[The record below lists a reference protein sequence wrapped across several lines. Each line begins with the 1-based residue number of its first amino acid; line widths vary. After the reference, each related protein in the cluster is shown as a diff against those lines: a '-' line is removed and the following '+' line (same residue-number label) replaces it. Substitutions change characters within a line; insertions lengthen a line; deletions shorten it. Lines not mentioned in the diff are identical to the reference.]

1 MLNNL
6 KFKKICREYDLFLKN
21 KNFFFE
27 KFCFSLLHIKS
38 STSRNSN
45 FNKKNIYRN
54 NIYRIISK
62 IFEVIFNFFSFGAKH
77 VINNNRKSNILIF
90 SSCINKENLKQVDFY
105 LGHIIKNLNNDFKI
119 TLVLRNLTFKSID
132 KNDFNKNVF
141 KDIDVFLIRP
151 KLNIFLELYFIY
163 LYLKSLIKSYL
174 FIKKKNNFLN
184 FFSLTSLLNF
194 CSNLRE
200 THQFKSV
207 LNLNNYK
214 IFLTTY
220 EGNAWERL
228 FFYQS
233 KKICPNIINI
243 GYHFNYHL
251 KHEHSIFRN
260 LNNNFDPDIIL
271 TSGEYSK
278 KKFFQKKFKCKN
290 IINIG
295 TNKYLKNKNLKH
307 SRSKKNILILPEG
320 YIYET
325 LLLYKFVSNFI
336 DQNKNFKFTLRLHPV
351 LKNSYKSLFYD
362 KRIKISSNSLLQDFK
377 INKFALYRGSSS
389 IISAVGNGIIPIYYS
404 FKNELSLDPFFG
416 LNKNIVYSND
426 FKKFNQILMSNNLN
440 KNQKKIKKFSRDY
453 YSDYNLYKKNLK
465 FLNKLI

>member
-1 MLNNL
+1 M
-6 KFKKICREYDLFLKN
+6 RE
-21 KNFFFE
+21 
-27 KFCFSLLHIKS
+27 
-38 STSRNSN
+38 
-45 FNKKNIYRN
+45 
-54 NIYRIISK
+54 
-62 IFEVIFNFFSFGAKH
+62 
-77 VINNNRKSNILIF
+77 
-90 SSCINKENLKQVDFY
+90 VDFY
-105 LGHIIKNLNNDFKI
+105 LGHIIKDLNNNFKI
-119 TLVLRNLTFKSID
+119 TLVLRNLTFKSIN

-174 FIKKKNNFLN
+174 FIKKKSNFLN
-184 FFSLTSLLNF
+184 FLSLNSLLNF

-207 LNLNNYK
+207 LNSNDYK

-233 KKICPNIINI
+233 KKICPKIINI

-295 TNKYLKNKNLKH
+295 TNKYLKNK
-307 SRSKKNILILPEG
+307 I
-320 YIYET
+320 
-325 LLLYKFVSNFI
+325 
-336 DQNKNFKFTLRLHPV
+336 
-351 LKNSYKSLFYD
+351 
-362 KRIKISSNSLLQDFK
+362 
-377 INKFALYRGSSS
+377 
-389 IISAVGNGIIPIYYS
+389 
-404 FKNELSLDPFFG
+404 
-416 LNKNIVYSND
+416 
-426 FKKFNQILMSNNLN
+426 
-440 KNQKKIKKFSRDY
+440 
-453 YSDYNLYKKNLK
+453 
-465 FLNKLI
+465 

>member
-1 MLNNL
+1 MSSNL

-27 KFCFSLLHIKS
+27 KFCFSFLHIKS
-38 STSRNSN
+38 SKSINTN
-45 FNKKNIYRN
+45 FNKIIIYRN
-54 NIYRIISK
+54 KIYRIIPT
-62 IFEVIFNFFSFGAKH
+62 IFDIIINFFSFSPRH
-77 VINNNRKSNILIF
+77 ILNNNRKSNILIF
-90 SSCINKENLKQVDFY
+90 SSCINKENLKEVDFY
-105 LGHIIKNLNNDFKI
+105 LGHIVKNLNNNFKI
-119 TLVLRNLTFKSID
+119 TLVLRNLTFKGIS
-132 KNDFNKNVF
+132 KNDFNKKIF
-141 KDIDVFLIRP
+141 KDIDVFLIRH
-151 KLNIFLELYFIY
+151 KLNIFLELYFVY
-163 LYLKSLIKSYL
+163 LYIKSLIKSNL
-174 FIKKKNNFLN
+174 FIKKNNFSN
-184 FFSLTSLLNF
+184 FFSLNSLLNF
-194 CSNLRE
+194 CCNLRE
-200 THQFKSV
+200 THQFKNV
-207 LNLNNYK
+207 LNSNDYK

-233 KKICPNIINI
+233 KKILPKITNI

-260 LNNNFDPDIIL
+260 LNKNFDPDIIL

-295 TNKYLKNKNLKH
+295 TNKYLKSENQKY

-351 LKNSYKSLFYD
+351 LKNSCKKLFYD
-362 KRIKISSNSLLQDFK
+362 KRIKISSNSLLKDFK

-389 IISAVGNGIIPIYYS
+389 IISAAGNGVIPIYYS

-416 LNKNIVYSND
+416 LNKNIVYSDD
-426 FKKFNQILMSNNLN
+426 FRKFNQILMSNNLN
-440 KNQKKIKKFSRDY
+440 KNQKKIKKFSLDY

-465 FLNKLI
+465 FLNKFI